1 MACLSR
7 SIACE
12 YPVPV
17 VERLTVEELK
27 NLMKAKLRQSVET
40 VDLENG
46 HAQPSA
52 RCTVESM
59 IDTGDADDHSGLGA
73 LLRASEH
80 ISESRSNAAPS
91 PAQTSTV
98 YVGNSPDL
106 ARIPSIEDQS
116 GPVPSESNS
125 PEPDG
130 YFGESSTFAFVSNVQ
145 SGSRLQHR
153 RTDLHRNKRRRLS
166 SNRTAETSKA
176 ETAGLT
182 PREENGS
189 YDLPLK
195 QLADSLLDAYFARVH
210 RLYPF
215 VHEQTFRLDYERIY
229 LRHDREN
236 VAESRP
242 VSIAL
247 LYMVFAHGAEFCKSL
262 SEIEA
267 GRMAAD
273 FVDKA
278 KRIVFAHMF
287 RQESLELVQSL
298 LLMCQYLQSTLEL
311 NQCWSLVGLM
321 TRTAISLGLHFNPPT
336 SDALTTI
343 EREVRKRVWFGC
355 FMIDRTLSMKLG
367 RPPSI
372 LSATAF
378 DVDLPL
384 NVDDQYISQD
394 LIAPR
399 QPDYRPSLLM
409 FFNHTI
415 QQGRL
420 IEKVL
425 HELYRPNNRSAKDPA
440 KSLSQQIAANSHVI
454 GQTVMLD
461 GEVLSWW
468 NNAPTHLKDKPD
480 VPDGPEFELQR
491 NVLYQRYLNL
501 RLLTHRQAFLLFC
514 KQDVNDP
521 FQRAVVVASSRSCVA
536 TAREVIEVI
545 HGRRLFNSLWYN
557 LHYVFTSMGVLL
569 SLQTMDKA
577 KLEHLGETR
586 GQDSALELGMEYL
599 KAASRVSTLAARYVA
614 MLERIRTVPSTDSTS
629 AKTSQLS
636 RGQEEGA
643 LASSRADDTD
653 IPSRLAAQDQ
663 PGLYSSLNDLPMFD
677 DSGLLDFNNDLL
689 FGTGLP
695 RDLLTSDWSVFDT
708 PY

>member
-1 MACLSR
+1 MHAEC
-7 SIACE
+7 ADHAD
-12 YPVPV
+12 
-17 VERLTVEELK
+17 RLKT
-27 NLMKAKLRQSVET
+27 LMKAKLRESVET
-40 VDLENG
+40 VDLEHG
-46 HAQPSA
+46 HAQPSG

-59 IDTGDADDHSGLGA
+59 IDAGSGDDHSGLGA
-73 LLRASEH
+73 LLRASEQ
-80 ISESRSNAAPS
+80 ISESHNNVTPS
-91 PAQTSTV
+91 SAQTSTA
-98 YVGNSPDL
+98 YVGDSPNL
-106 ARIPSIEDQS
+106 AGVMSTEDQP
-116 GPVPSESNS
+116 GPVASESDS

-130 YFGESSTFAFVSNVQ
+130 FFGESSSFAFVSNVQ

-153 RTDLHRNKRRRLS
+153 RTDHHRNKRRRLS
-166 SNRTAETSKA
+166 SNRTADTSKA

-182 PREENGS
+182 PRENNGS
-189 YDLPLK
+189 YDLPPK
-195 QLADSLLDAYFARVH
+195 HLADSLLDAYFARVH

-229 LRHDREN
+229 LRQDPESL
-236 VAESRP
+236 AESRP

-262 SEIEA
+262 SETEA
-267 GRMAAD
+267 VGMAAD

-278 KRIVFAHMF
+278 KRIVFAQMF

-321 TRTAISLGLHFNPPT
+321 TRTAISLGLHFNPPA
-336 SDALTTI
+336 SESLTTI

-399 QPDYRPSLLM
+399 QPDYRPSLMM

-425 HELYRPNNRSAKDPA
+425 HELYRPSNHSAKDPD
-440 KSLSQQIAANSHVI
+440 KSPSQQSSTNSHVI

-468 NNAPTHLKDKPD
+468 NNAPAHLKEKPD
-480 VPDGPEFELQR
+480 VSDGPEFELQR
-491 NVLYQRYLNL
+491 NVLYL
-501 RLLTHRQAFLLFC
+501 R
-514 KQDVNDP
+514 
-521 FQRAVVVASSRSCVA
+521 
-536 TAREVIEVI
+536 
-545 HGRRLFNSLWYN
+545 
-557 LHYVFTSMGVLL
+557 
-569 SLQTMDKA
+569 
-577 KLEHLGETR
+577 
-586 GQDSALELGMEYL
+586 
-599 KAASRVSTLAARYVA
+599 
-614 MLERIRTVPSTDSTS
+614 
-629 AKTSQLS
+629 
-636 RGQEEGA
+636 
-643 LASSRADDTD
+643 
-653 IPSRLAAQDQ
+653 
-663 PGLYSSLNDLPMFD
+663 
-677 DSGLLDFNNDLL
+677 
-689 FGTGLP
+689 
-695 RDLLTSDWSVFDT
+695 
-708 PY
+708 

>member
-1 MACLSR
+1 
-7 SIACE
+7 
-12 YPVPV
+12 
-17 VERLTVEELK
+17 
-27 NLMKAKLRQSVET
+27 MKAKLRESVET

-46 HAQPSA
+46 HARPSA

-59 IDTGDADDHSGLGA
+59 IDAGDTDDHSGLGA

-116 GPVPSESNS
+116 APVPSEPDS

-145 SGSRLQHR
+145 SGSRLQYR

-189 YDLPLK
+189 YDLPPK

-236 VAESRP
+236 ISESRP

-262 SEIEA
+262 SETEA

-321 TRTAISLGLHFNPPT
+321 TRTAISLGLHFNPPA
-336 SDALTTI
+336 SDTLTTI

-440 KSLSQQIAANSHVI
+440 KSPPQQSAANSHVI

-468 NNAPTHLKDKPD
+468 NNAPAHLKDKPD

-491 NVLYQRYLNL
+491 NVLYQR
-501 RLLTHRQAFLLFC
+501 
-514 KQDVNDP
+514 
-521 FQRAVVVASSRSCVA
+521 
-536 TAREVIEVI
+536 
-545 HGRRLFNSLWYN
+545 
-557 LHYVFTSMGVLL
+557 
-569 SLQTMDKA
+569 
-577 KLEHLGETR
+577 
-586 GQDSALELGMEYL
+586 
-599 KAASRVSTLAARYVA
+599 
-614 MLERIRTVPSTDSTS
+614 
-629 AKTSQLS
+629 
-636 RGQEEGA
+636 
-643 LASSRADDTD
+643 
-653 IPSRLAAQDQ
+653 
-663 PGLYSSLNDLPMFD
+663 
-677 DSGLLDFNNDLL
+677 
-689 FGTGLP
+689 
-695 RDLLTSDWSVFDT
+695 
-708 PY
+708 

>member
-1 MACLSR
+1 
-7 SIACE
+7 
-12 YPVPV
+12 
-17 VERLTVEELK
+17 
-27 NLMKAKLRQSVET
+27 
-40 VDLENG
+40 
-46 HAQPSA
+46 
-52 RCTVESM
+52 M
-59 IDTGDADDHSGLGA
+59 IDAGDGDDHSGLGA

-80 ISESRSNAAPS
+80 ISESHTTVAPS
-91 PAQTSTV
+91 PARTSSV
-98 YVGNSPDL
+98 YVGDSPSL
-106 ARIPSIEDQS
+106 ARVPSTEDQS
-116 GPVPSESNS
+116 ASVHAESDS

-145 SGSRLQHR
+145 SGPRLQHR
-153 RTDLHRNKRRRLS
+153 RTDLHRTKRRRIS
-166 SNRTAETSKA
+166 SSRTADTSKA

-182 PREENGS
+182 PKENTGS
-189 YDLPLK
+189 YDLPPK
-195 QLADSLLDAYFARVH
+195 HLADSLLDAYFARVH

-215 VHEQTFRLDYERIY
+215 VHEQTFLLDYERIY
-229 LRHDREN
+229 LRQEPESL
-236 VAESRP
+236 AESRP

-247 LYMVFAHGAEFCKSL
+247 LYMVFAHGAEFCRSL
-262 SEIEA
+262 SESEA
-267 GRMAAD
+267 VGMAAD

-278 KRIVFAHMF
+278 KRIVFAQMF

-321 TRTAISLGLHFNPPT
+321 IRTAISLGLHFNPPASET
-336 SDALTTI
+336 LTII

-394 LIAPR
+394 LITPR
-399 QPDYRPSLLM
+399 QPDYRPSLIM

-425 HELYRPNNRSAKDPA
+425 HELYRPTIRSANDPV
-440 KSLSQQIAANSHVI
+440 KSPPHQSATNSHVI

-468 NNAPTHLKDKPD
+468 NNAPPHLKDKPD
-480 VPDGPEFELQR
+480 VSDGPEFELQR
-491 NVLYQRYLNL
+491 NVLYLRYLNL
-501 RLLTHRQAFLLFC
+501 RLLTHRQTFLLFC
-514 KQDVNDP
+514 KQDIDDP
-521 FQRAVVVASSRSCVA
+521 FQRAVVIASCRACV
-536 TAREVIEVI
+536 TIAREVIEVI

-569 SLQTMDKA
+569 SLQTMDKTR
-577 KLEHLGETR
+577 LESLGETR

-599 KAASRVSTLAARYVA
+599 KAASRVSTLAARYVG
-614 MLERIRTVPSTDSTS
+614 MLERIRMAPSTDSTS
-629 AKTSQLS
+629 TKASQLL
-636 RGQEEGA
+636 RGQEEVA
-643 LASSRADDTD
+643 LTSSLADDTG
-653 IPSRLAAQDQ
+653 IASRLPNTQDQ
-663 PGLYSSLNDLPMFD
+663 QGLYSSLNDMPMFD
-677 DSGLLDFNNDLL
+677 DSGLIDFNNDLL

-695 RDLLTSDWSVFDT
+695 RDLLSSDWSVFGT